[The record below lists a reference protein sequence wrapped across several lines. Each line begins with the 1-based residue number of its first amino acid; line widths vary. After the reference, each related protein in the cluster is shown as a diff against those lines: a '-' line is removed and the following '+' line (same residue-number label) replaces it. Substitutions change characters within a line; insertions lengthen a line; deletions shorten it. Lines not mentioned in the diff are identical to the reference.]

1 VNFLSFKKNVALFLD
16 LMNQELYDVENGLV
30 GIEQDTWQLLF
41 KDISDLSVARIVFI
55 YLN

>member
-1 VNFLSFKKNVALFLD
+1 MNFLSFKKNVALFLD